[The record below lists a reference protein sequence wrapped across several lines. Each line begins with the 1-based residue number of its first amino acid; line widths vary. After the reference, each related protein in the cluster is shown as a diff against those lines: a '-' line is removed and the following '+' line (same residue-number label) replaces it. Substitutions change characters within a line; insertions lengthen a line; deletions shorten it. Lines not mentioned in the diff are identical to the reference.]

1 MKKQRRELSEA
12 IGCLLK
18 VRQNHCRIPCPHCLP
33 NCLRDLAKETF
44 GSITLLRSDQ
54 TMSHNT
60 IAREDI
66 ALSLSVYGADMM
78 LMISNL
84 SLERDTHRAVTFH
97 CHNHKSVLSLCLGIS
112 QQ

>member
-33 NCLRDLAKETF
+33 NCLRDLAKEIF

-54 TMSHNT
+54 MMLHNT

-66 ALSLSVYGADMM
+66 ALSLCVYGADIEM
-78 LMISNL
+78 LMIPNL
-84 SLERDTHRAVTFH
+84 SLERDTPSSHFP
-97 CHNHKSVLSLCLGIS
+97 LS
-112 QQ
+112 